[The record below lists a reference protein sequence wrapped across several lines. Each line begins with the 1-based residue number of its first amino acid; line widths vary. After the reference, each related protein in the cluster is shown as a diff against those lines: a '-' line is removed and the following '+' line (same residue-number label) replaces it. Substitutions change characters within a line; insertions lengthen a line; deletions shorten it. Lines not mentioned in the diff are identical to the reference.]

1 MGFLHDVFARFTPQ
15 PGGDARGLALALQGG
30 GSFGAFTWG
39 ALDRL
44 LEHGD
49 LSLEAISG
57 ASAGAVNASLVAAG
71 LSEGG
76 PERAREKLATFWRSM
91 SQAAAFLPAATL
103 SGAAF
108 ARALPLHVLNPFDLN
123 PLRQGLEAAVDFE
136 RLRAEAPVRLLIA
149 ATRVSDGSLRIFR
162 NEEITADV
170 VLASACLP
178 MIHRTVEIDG
188 EAYWDGGFVANP
200 PLIPLVQETE
210 AREILVVQ
218 AMPNRAARTPATSR
232 EIERRLNQIA
242 FNAPLNAEIEALK
255 VAASL
260 RTSPR
265 LNALAV
271 SRIAAEDEIDDLGDE
286 NAANL
291 SWTFLQRLR
300 DAGRQAAD
308 IWLKE
313 RAVV

>member
-1 MGFLHDVFARFTPQ
+1 
-15 PGGDARGLALALQGG
+15 
-30 GSFGAFTWG
+30 
-39 ALDRL
+39 
-44 LEHGD
+44 
-49 LSLEAISG
+49 
-57 ASAGAVNASLVAAG
+57 
-71 LSEGG
+71 
-76 PERAREKLATFWRSM
+76 
-91 SQAAAFLPAATL
+91 
-103 SGAAF
+103 
-108 ARALPLHVLNPFDLN
+108 
-123 PLRQGLEAAVDFE
+123 
-136 RLRAEAPVRLLIA
+136 
-149 ATRVSDGSLRIFR
+149 
-162 NEEITADV
+162 
-170 VLASACLP
+170 
-178 MIHRTVEIDG
+178 
-188 EAYWDGGFVANP
+188 
-200 PLIPLVQETE
+200 
-210 AREILVVQ
+210 
-218 AMPNRAARTPATSR
+218 MPNRAARTPATSR